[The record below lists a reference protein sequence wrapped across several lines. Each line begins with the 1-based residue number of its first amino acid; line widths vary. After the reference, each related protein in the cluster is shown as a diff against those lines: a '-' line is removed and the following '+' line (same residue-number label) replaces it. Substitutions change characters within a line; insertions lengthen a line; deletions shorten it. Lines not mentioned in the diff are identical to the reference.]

1 MKPLLP
7 PRAEPAFST
16 ELTQQAATS
25 RRRWLAYAAAGLLP
39 ALAGPHAAAVA
50 AAAVAPAAAA
60 AQPPLRVVA
69 SFSLLADMAREAGGP
84 HVQVQALVGPDAD
97 AHVFSPTP
105 AHVQRLAQAELVIV
119 NGLGFEGWLDRLVH
133 AAGYRGPLVVATAGI
148 QPRPG
153 GRHADPHAWQSLV
166 HAQRYVENIR
176 AGLVLARPQAAAD
189 INARAADYTRRIAA
203 LDASIRQAME
213 QIPAAD
219 RVVLTSHNA
228 FAYFGEAYGVEF
240 RAAQGWNTGSEAS
253 AAQVARLIEQL
264 RRQRVRALFVEN
276 ISDPRLLER
285 IAAEGN
291 ARLGGRLY
299 SDALSGPGTPGE
311 SYLGMMRHNAEALLA
326 ALRQA
331 S

>member
-1 MKPLLP
+1 MRP
-7 PRAEPAFST
+7 PALACRRQWLRATA
-16 ELTQQAATS
+16 LAA
-25 RRRWLAYAAAGLLP
+25 LAAAAGLASP
-39 ALAGPHAAAVA
+39 ARQARAAV
-50 AAAVAPAAAA
+50 
-60 AQPPLRVVA
+60 QRPLRVVA
-69 SFSLLADMAREAGGP
+69 SFSVLADMVREVGGP
-84 HVQVQALVGPDAD
+84 LVEVHALVGPDAD

-105 AHVQRLAQAELVIV
+105 AHVQRLLQAELVVV
-119 NGLGFEGWLDRLVH
+119 NGLGFEGWLDRLVK
-133 AAGYRGPLVVATAGI
+133 AAGYRGPLLVASSGI
-148 QPRPG
+148 QPRQG

-166 HAQRYVENIR
+166 HAGRYVENIR
-176 AGLVLARPQAAAD
+176 AALVQAMPHAAAQLD
-189 INARAADYTRRIAA
+189 ARAADYQRRIAA
-203 LDASIRQAME
+203 LDQSIRQRMQQVPE
-213 QIPAAD
+213 QD
-219 RVVLTSHNA
+219 RVVMTTHNA

-285 IAAEGN
+285 MAAESN
-291 ARLGGRLY
+291 ARVGGRLY

-326 ALRQA
+326 VLRPA